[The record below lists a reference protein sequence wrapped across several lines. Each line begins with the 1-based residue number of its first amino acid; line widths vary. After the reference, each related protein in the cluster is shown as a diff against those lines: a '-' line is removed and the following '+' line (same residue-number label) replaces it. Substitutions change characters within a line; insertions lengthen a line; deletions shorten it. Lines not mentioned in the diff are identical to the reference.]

1 MRGREMKTI
10 MTEAQAK
17 QILRE
22 HEDEDIPE
30 ELLAEIFTTL
40 FDRAAN
46 AQDEEEGIGI
56 VLLSSPGDRGY
67 RLAPH
72 GFLGGSQGL
81 PCHTNPKR

>member
-1 MRGREMKTI
+1 MKTI

-40 FDRAAN
+40 FDRAPN
-46 AQDEEEGIGI
+46 AQDREKG
-56 VLLSSPGDRGY
+56 LASSCY
-67 RLAPH
+67 RALE
-72 GFLGGSQGL
+72 
-81 PCHTNPKR
+81 TEDTD